1 VRANGNIDTFGG
13 TITAGNDIRAAGITS
28 AQVNAGHDI
37 IINKSLGLGSGLI
50 VNQLESAGT
59 LTLTNVP
66 IVSAGD
72 RDGGLFHLV
81 IDCASISTHGLAIPL
96 LAANGMSADGS
107 GALPGDG
114 GIIELTIRNAGLSVS
129 SNGTFGSVSANGGSS
144 NISAPFD
151 GGNGGSVDITAAG
164 PILVSSPIEA
174 TTGYLPAAS
183 SAHGNGGSVSLT
195 SDDSVT
201 VNSRI
206 EVSSNDSVSKR
217 PRRRSARGGNIAT
230 TSHKPSGVAI
240 NLSNTSELLSLLDA
254 AAPGPGGKVTILAT
268 GASSVADINGKIAA
282 DRGTID
288 IRHTGDSGQIVLG
301 GPGQGDR
308 IDAHADVIKV
318 AALGNNGV
326 LTVGNVVLSADT
338 TLKLYSPGSN
348 GTVNFVADVT
358 LGGAS
363 TKIIAGNTVNIFNG
377 VVVTVG
383 GNHPASVFTN
393 NANYSG
399 FGGNGSRTGTFS
411 GAGANNPQPLG
422 HAPSLDGPGG

>member
-1 VRANGNIDTFGG
+1 MKGLLAALSLPLLRSSSFLAITDSSSIRTIPLLYSRLGSIYEAANVEFVGPRLTLNAGRDITVAGTQLFAGSDGQLDLSGSITAGGSISATFSLQSASIAAGQNIIAGNSIDAASITAGRDVRTNGNIDTFGG

-28 AQVNAGHDI
+28 GQVNAGHDI
-37 IINKSLGLGSGLI
+37 IIDNSRGLGRGLI

-72 RDGGLFHLV
+72 GDGGLFHLV
-81 IDCASISTHGLAIPL
+81 IDCASISTHGPAIPL

-114 GIIELTIRNAGLSVS
+114 GIIELTIRNGGLSVS
-129 SNGTFGSVSANGGSS
+129 STGTFGSVSANGGSS

-151 GGNGGSVDITAAG
+151 GGNGGSVGISAVG

-195 SDDSVT
+195 SGDSVT
-201 VNSRI
+201 VSSRI
-206 EVSSNDSVSKR
+206 EVSSNDSVSNR
-217 PRRRSARGGNIAT
+217 RRRRSARGGNIT
-230 TSHKPSGVAI
+230 IVSHKPSGVAI

-268 GASSVADINGKIAA
+268 GASSVANINGKIAA

-301 GPGQGDR
+301 GPGR
-308 IDAHADVIKV
+308 
-318 AALGNNGV
+318 
-326 LTVGNVVLSADT
+326 
-338 TLKLYSPGSN
+338 P
-348 GTVNFVADVT
+348 
-358 LGGAS
+358 
-363 TKIIAGNTVNIFNG
+363 
-377 VVVTVG
+377 
-383 GNHPASVFTN
+383 
-393 NANYSG
+393 
-399 FGGNGSRTGTFS
+399 R
-411 GAGANNPQPLG
+411 
-422 HAPSLDGPGG
+422 